1 MKLDMIQR
9 FTLAW
14 LVWSF
19 GFGLI
24 AFIISLLIGRCK
36 S

>member
-1 MKLDMIQR
+1 MKLDMVQR

-14 LVWSF
+14 LAWSF
-19 GFGLI
+19 GFGII
-24 AFIISLLIGRCK
+24 AFIISLLIGRYK